1 MKILLAGN
9 KIKKLIQQELDNNNE
24 LIQAESTIYYSNY
37 NYYKL
42 ESLKESLKREAKIE
56 DKKRKVDEIKTLF
69 TDKYITLRRVITE
82 DENKDEYIVYIT
94 NPNGSIEEYIFLV
107 VTSNIISAIEGVYR
121 PLKVDWT
128 QKGNFLEPSKDEKM
142 L

>member
-1 MKILLAGN
+1 M
-9 KIKKLIQQELDNNNE
+9 ENE
-24 LIQAESTIYYSNY
+24 
-37 NYYKL
+37 
-42 ESLKESLKREAKIE
+42 
-56 DKKRKVDEIKTLF
+56 KRKVDDIKTLF
-69 TDKYITLRRVITE
+69 TDKCITLRRIITE
-82 DENKDEYIVYIT
+82 DKNKDQYIIDLT
-94 NPNGSIEEYIFLV
+94 NPDGSKEEYLFLV